1 MKEPLI
7 IEKTEDTPGIYFH
20 PQEEKFII
28 SDRSW
33 PENALKFYKPIF
45 QWVENYFK
53 SPNEQTI
60 FEFRLEYFNTASAKQ
75 IAKLLLLLEK
85 YSKKTDI
92 TIRWHYDKE
101 DIDMLTSGSR
111 YAKLLNI
118 KYEFIEH

>member
-1 MKEPLI
+1 MLEPLI
-7 IEKTEDTPGIYFH
+7 IQKTEDTPGITFD
-20 PQEEKFII
+20 PENNIFVI

-33 PENALKFYKPIF
+33 PENAPVFYEPVF
-45 QWVENYFK
+45 QWLDNYLQT
-53 SPNEQTI
+53 PNPETV
-60 FEFRLEYFNTASAKQ
+60 FEFKLEYFNTSSAKQ

-85 YSKKTDI
+85 YSKNCKI

-118 KYEFIEH
+118 NYEFIEH

>member
-7 IEKTEDTPGIYFH
+7 IEKTEDTPSVHFD
-20 PQEEKFII
+20 PAKETFII
-28 SDRSW
+28 GDRSW
-33 PENALKFYKPIF
+33 PENAIEFYKPI
-45 QWVENYFK
+45 QKWVEEYLQNPK
-53 SPNEQTI
+53 EKTI
-60 FEFRLEYFNTASAKQ
+60 FEFHLEYFNTASAKQ

-85 YSKKTDI
+85 YSDKSDI

-118 KYEFIEH
+118 NYEFIEH